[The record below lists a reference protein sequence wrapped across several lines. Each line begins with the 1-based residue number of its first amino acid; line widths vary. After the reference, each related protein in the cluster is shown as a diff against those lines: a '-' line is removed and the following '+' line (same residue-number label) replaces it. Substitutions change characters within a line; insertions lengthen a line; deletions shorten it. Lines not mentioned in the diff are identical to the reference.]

1 MTSTSE
7 PGPLN
12 HHHRDTL
19 SQIFTHPLSHNIEW
33 QAVLSLLEALG
44 AVETR
49 PDGKFVLTLGPET
62 ETLER
67 PRDKDLDP
75 QQVVDLRRML
85 RNAGYGPEDEPA
97 GGLTVTEHPG
107 ATEAF
112 RGKQVIA
119 AIDFHHTDI
128 YATDAAPDQRPTQL
142 LAADPRGHFH
152 KISHHA
158 GNPDGTYE
166 DDSSGYW
173 KEIGDALAPA
183 GAILLLGHGKG
194 KANASHKFV
203 AYAEEHRKDIAAK
216 IVAEVRA
223 DIDDLTNEQVLRL
236 AQLYFGEAPARD
248 FGDSRWGR
256 TEDATTQK

>member
-7 PGPLN
+7 PVHLN

-33 QAVLSLLEALG
+33 RAVLSLLDALG
-44 AVETR
+44 AVEIR

-62 ETLER
+62 ETMER

-85 RNAGYGPEDEPA
+85 RDAGYGPATERP
-97 GGLTVTEHPG
+97 GGLTVTEHS
-107 ATEAF
+107 ADTERF

-119 AIDFHHTDI
+119 AIDFHHTVI
-128 YATDAAPDQRPTQL
+128 SATDAAPDQRPTQL

-152 KISHHA
+152 KISHRA

-166 DDSSGYW
+166 DDSSEYW
-173 KEIGDALAPA
+173 EEVGDALAPA

-216 IVAEVRA
+216 IVADVRA

-236 AQLYFGEAPARD
+236 AQRYFGEAPARD
-248 FGDSRWGR
+248 LGDSRWGAPD
-256 TEDATTQK
+256 EATTQK